1 MGATNEWFRLTPE
14 TCLKI
19 YPSPLKNPLAGSI
32 APTRAE
38 SVGGS
43 SASAPGVSSSSAV
56 DLSAAARQLSNLQNS
71 DNDINVE
78 RVNQLRD
85 AIASGQLKIDPS
97 RIADGLIASV
107 RDLLK

>member
-1 MGATNEWFRLTPE
+1 MKITATSLN
-14 TCLKI
+14 
-19 YPSPLKNPLAGSI
+19 SPIAGTAAGSRTD
-32 APTRAE
+32 AAA
-38 SVGGS
+38 GS
-43 SASAPGVSSSSAV
+43 SVSVSAGTAGAKGTV
-56 DLSAAARQLSNLQNS
+56 DLSAAARHLSSLESS

-78 RVNQLRD
+78 RVNQIRD

>member
-1 MGATNEWFRLTPE
+1 LKITATSLNSPIAGAT
-14 TCLKI
+14 
-19 YPSPLKNPLAGSI
+19 AGSRTD
-32 APTRAE
+32 AAA
-38 SVGGS
+38 GS
-43 SASAPGVSSSSAV
+43 SVSVAAGPAGSKGTV
-56 DLSAAARQLSNLQNS
+56 DLSAAARHLSSLENS

-78 RVNQLRD
+78 RVNQIRD